1 MSVFDSKF
9 KGIHV
14 YSEIG
19 ELESVLVHEPG
30 HEIDYITPSRLDEL
44 LFSAMLES
52 HDARKEHKQFVAEL
66 KANNVN
72 VIELTDLVVETYDL
86 ASQEAK
92 DKLIEEF
99 LEDSEPVLSEENK
112 IAVRDFL
119 KSRKTTRELIEVMM
133 AGITKY
139 DLGIKNCKCQD
150 LVVDPMPNLYFTR
163 DPFASVGNGI
173 TIHYMRYK
181 VRQRETLFSRFIFAN
196 HPKLV
201 NTPIYYHPSLKL
213 SIEGGD
219 VFIYNNDTLVVGVSE
234 RTDLETI
241 TLLAKNIVANKECE
255 FKRIVAINVPKWTNL
270 MHLDTWLTMLDKD
283 KFLYSPIANDVFK
296 FWDYDLVNGGAEPKP
311 VENGSSLEAILESII
326 HKKPILIPIGGDS
339 ASQIEVERET
349 HFDGTNYLA
358 IRPGVVIGYSRN
370 VKTNAAL
377 EAAGI
382 KVIPFHGNQLSLG
395 MGNARCM
402 SMPLSRKDVKW

>member
-1 MSVFDSKF
+1 MSVFSSKF
-9 KGIHV
+9 NGIHV

-19 ELESVLVHEPG
+19 ELETVLVHEPG
-30 HEIDYITPSRLDEL
+30 REIDYISPSRLDEL
-44 LFSAMLES
+44 LFSAILES
-52 HDARKEHKQFVAEL
+52 HDARKEHKEFVQIL
-66 KANNVN
+66 KNEGVN
-72 VIELTDLVVETYDL
+72 VVELTDLVTETYDL
-86 ASQEAK
+86 VDEK
-92 DKLIEEF
+92 TKEKLLDEF
-99 LEDSEPVLSEENK
+99 VDDSEPALTPELK
-112 IAVRDFL
+112 AAVKKFL
-119 KSRKTTRELIEVMM
+119 KARKSTREMIEYMM

-139 DLGIKNCKCQD
+139 DLEIEAENE
-150 LVVDPMPNLYFTR
+150 LIVDPMPNLYFTR
-163 DPFASVGNGI
+163 DPFASVGNGV

-181 VRQRETLFSRFIFAN
+181 VRQRETLFSRFIFTN

-201 NTPIYYHPSLKL
+201 KTPWYYDPSMKL

-234 RTDLETI
+234 RTDLQTI
-241 TLLAKNIVANKECE
+241 TLLAKNIKANKECE

-296 FWDYDLVNGGAEPKP
+296 FWDYDLVNGGSEPQPK
-311 VENGSSLEAILESII
+311 ENGLPLDKLLESIVNR
-326 HKKPILIPIGGDS
+326 KPALIPIAGNN
-339 ASQIEVERET
+339 ASDIEIARET

-358 IRPGVVIGYSRN
+358 IRPGVIIGYARN
-370 VKTNAAL
+370 EKTNAAL
-377 EAAGI
+377 KAAGI
-382 KVIPFHGNQLSLG
+382 TVLPFKGNQLSLG

>member
-1 MSVFDSKF
+1 MSVFSDKF
-9 KGIHV
+9 NGIHV

-19 ELESVLVHEPG
+19 DLESVLVHEPG
-30 HEIDYITPSRLDEL
+30 KEIDYITPARLDEL
-44 LFSAMLES
+44 LFSAILES
-52 HDARKEHKQFVAEL
+52 TDARKEHKEFVEILKKQGINVVEL
-66 KANNVN
+66 V
-72 VIELTDLVVETYDL
+72 DLVVETYNLVDKKT
-86 ASQEAK
+86 QEKLLK
-92 DKLIEEF
+92 DF
-99 LEDSEPVLSEENK
+99 LDDSEPVLSPEHRK
-112 IAVRDFL
+112 AVEKFL
-119 KSRKTTRELIEVMM
+119 KSLKSTKELIQYMM

-139 DLGIKNCKCQD
+139 DLGIKADKE
-150 LVVDPMPNLYFTR
+150 LIVDPMPNLYFTR
-163 DPFASVGNGI
+163 DPFASVGNGV

-181 VRQRETLFSRFIFAN
+181 VRQRETLFSKFIFTN

-201 NTPIYYHPSLKL
+201 KTPWYYDPAMKL

-234 RTDLETI
+234 RTDLDTI
-241 TLLAKNIVANKECE
+241 TLLAKNIKANKECE

-296 FWDYDLVNGGAEPKP
+296 FWDYDLVNGGSNPEP
-311 VENGSSLEAILESII
+311 VVNGLPLDKLLESII
-326 HKKPILIPIGGDS
+326 NKKPVLIPIAGKG
-339 ASQIEVERET
+339 ATEIETAVET

-358 IRPGVVIGYSRN
+358 IKPGVVVGYSRN

-377 EAAGI
+377 EANGI
-382 KVIPFHGNQLSLG
+382 KVLPFKGNQLSLG

>member
-30 HEIDYITPSRLDEL
+30 REIDYITPARLDEL
-44 LFSAMLES
+44 LFSAILES
-52 HDARKEHKQFVAEL
+52 HDARKEHKQFVSEL
-66 KANNVN
+66 KANDINV
-72 VIELTDLVVETYDL
+72 VELTDLVAETYDL

-99 LEDSEPVLSEENK
+99 LEDSEPVLSEEHK
-112 IAVRDFL
+112 AIVRKYL
-119 KSRKTTRELIEVMM
+119 KGIQPTRKLIEMMM

-139 DLGIKNCKCQD
+139 DLGIEAD
-150 LVVDPMPNLYFTR
+150 HELIVDPMPNLYFTR
-163 DPFASVGNGI
+163 DPFASVGNGV

-181 VRQRETLFSRFIFAN
+181 VRQRETLFSRFVFSN

-201 NTPIYYHPSLKL
+201 NTPWYYDPSLKL

-219 VFIYNNDTLVVGVSE
+219 VFVYNNDTLVVGVSE
-234 RTDLETI
+234 RTDLQTV

-296 FWDYDLVNGGAEPKP
+296 FWDYDLVNGGSEPQP
-311 VENGSSLEAILESII
+311 VENGLPLEGLLESII
-326 HKKPILIPIGGDS
+326 NKKPILIPIAGEG
-339 ASQIEVERET
+339 ASQMEIERET

-370 VKTNAAL
+370 EKTNAAL

-382 KVIPFHGNQLSLG
+382 KVLPFHGNQLSLG

>member
-30 HEIDYITPSRLDEL
+30 REIDYITPNRLDEL
-44 LFSAMLES
+44 LFSAILES
-52 HDARKEHKQFVAEL
+52 HEARKEHKQFVAEL
-66 KANNVN
+66 KANDINV
-72 VIELTDLVVETYDL
+72 VELTDLVAETYDL
-86 ASQEAK
+86 VSQELK
-92 DKLIEEF
+92 DKLIEDF
-99 LEDSEPVLSEENK
+99 LDDSYPVLTEEHK
-112 IAVRDFL
+112 KAVRAFL
-119 KSRKTTRELIEVMM
+119 KSRSTTRELIEYMM

-139 DLGIKNCKCQD
+139 DLGIEADAD
-150 LVVDPMPNLYFTR
+150 LIVDPMPNLYFTR
-163 DPFASVGNGI
+163 DPFASVGNGV

-181 VRQRETLFSRFIFAN
+181 VRQRETLFSKFIFDN

-201 NTPIYYHPSLKL
+201 GTPRYYDPSLKL

-219 VFIYNNDTLVVGVSE
+219 VFIYNNDTLVMGVSE
-234 RTDLETI
+234 RTDLETV

-283 KFLYSPIANDVFK
+283 KFLYSPIANDDFK
-296 FWDYDLVNGGAEPKP
+296 FWDYDLVNGGAEPQP
-311 VENGSSLEAILESII
+311 VVNELPLDKLLESII
-326 HKKPILIPIGGDS
+326 HKKPILIPIAGEG
-339 ASQIEVERET
+339 ASKIDLERET
-349 HFDGTNYLA
+349 HFDGTNYLVL
-358 IRPGVVIGYSRN
+358 RPGVVVGYARN
-370 VKTNAAL
+370 EKTNAAL
-377 EAAGI
+377 EAVGI
-382 KVIPFHGNQLSLG
+382 KVLPFYGNQLSLG
-395 MGNARCM
+395 MGNSRCM